1 MLGRVGAIRERNRAG
16 GDGLS
21 GQQLTSVMPC
31 DAYVKNGA
39 WGDRCVQPHGHELL
53 RAAGA
58 VALGENAMLRADL
71 SLQMCR

>member
-1 MLGRVGAIRERNRAG
+1 MLGRFGAIRERYCAG

-39 WGDRCVQPHGHELL
+39 WRDRRIQPHGHELL

-58 VALGENAMLRADL
+58 VALGENAMLRTDL
-71 SLQMCR
+71 GLQM